1 MILSE
6 LAKAA
11 LRYLAPEGRARA
23 AGSGLALAATIFGP
37 STYTPCARLQARVV
51 HRDDRVGDRI
61 DYRAVAA
68 DPDGPACRALFRV
81 DPTALTAAS
90 KEAQIAFW
98 VNAYNFLTVFVIAE
112 AGDRFS
118 VRQDGQAIFS
128 HQRVEV
134 AGQRLTF
141 DEIEHGKLRQLTDD
155 PRIPLLLH
163 CGTRDCAPLPTLP
176 LTDTRQEAQIEA
188 ALTRFLSLPGT
199 LSIDERAGVVV
210 MSHLFHPEWD
220 GHGIVA
226 RYGSLVAFAAR
237 YRPELRGLAPGRLTL
252 AFRPY
257 DWRLDAWRPHAV
269 LP

>member
-1 MILSE
+1 MIPS
-6 LAKAA
+6 AA
-11 LRYLAPEGRARA
+11 T
-23 AGSGLALAATIFGP
+23 LALAATILGP
-37 STYTPCARLQARVV
+37 LAYAPCARLQARVV

-68 DPDGPACRALFRV
+68 DPDGPACRALFH
-81 DPTALTAAS
+81 DSTPALAAAS

-98 VNAYNFLTVFVIAE
+98 VNAYNFLTLFVIAE

-128 HQRVEV
+128 HERVEV

-141 DEIEHGKLRQLTDD
+141 DEIEHHQLRQLTDD

-163 CGTRDCAPLPTLP
+163 CGTRDCAPLPAVP
-176 LTDTRQEAQIEA
+176 LTDTRQEVQIEA
-188 ALTRFLSLPGT
+188 TLTRFFSLPGT
-199 LSIDERAGVVV
+199 LSIDDRAGVVV

-220 GHGIVA
+220 GRGILA
-226 RYGSLVAFAAR
+226 RYGSLLAFAAR
-237 YRPELRGLAPGRLTL
+237 YRPELRGLEPGRLRL